1 MRRSFIKKFA
11 TSIKAIRGKSS
22 NITYDTIKFA
32 IARLIG
38 RRSAADNKSLEDSYL
53 QKDKARIILKV
64 SNLTDILG
72 LSDEWKF
79 VIFSVALCN

>member
-38 RRSAADNKSLEDSYL
+38 RRSAPDYDLS
-53 QKDKARIILKV
+53 I
-64 SNLTDILG
+64 NLSFRAALVATDVTHPAMDGIPSEL
-72 LSDEWKF
+72 DRM
-79 VIFSVALCN
+79 